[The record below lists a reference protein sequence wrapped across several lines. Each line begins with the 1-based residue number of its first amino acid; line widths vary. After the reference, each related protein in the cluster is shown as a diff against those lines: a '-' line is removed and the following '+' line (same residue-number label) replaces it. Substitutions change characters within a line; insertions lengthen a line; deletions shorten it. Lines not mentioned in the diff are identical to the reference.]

1 MVSKGTR
8 RKTFIFLRCELAGTV
23 NDSMEVRYRI
33 WSGEKTE
40 QKRNRKWQY
49 KFIDMGLKCCF
60 FYSNVDDTTLKARAV
75 SGQSVF
81 VKKDEEKFYGE
92 DERKVIVS

>member
-1 MVSKGTR
+1 MWF
-8 RKTFIFLRCELAGTV
+8 KTFIFLRCELAGTV

-33 WSGEKTE
+33 WSG
-40 QKRNRKWQY
+40 
-49 KFIDMGLKCCF
+49 GLKCCF

>member
-1 MVSKGTR
+1 
-8 RKTFIFLRCELAGTV
+8 
-23 NDSMEVRYRI
+23 
-33 WSGEKTE
+33 
-40 QKRNRKWQY
+40 
-49 KFIDMGLKCCF
+49 MGLKCWG

-92 DERKVIVS
+92 DKKKGHRFVRSLSVTGSFI

>member
-1 MVSKGTR
+1 MIVWKCVIGY
-8 RKTFIFLRCELAGTV
+8 GV
-23 NDSMEVRYRI
+23 
-33 WSGEKTE
+33 EK
-40 QKRNRKWQY
+40 KRNRNGIENGSIN
-49 KFIDMGLKCCF
+49 FTDMGLKCWR

>member
-1 MVSKGTR
+1 MWF
-8 RKTFIFLRCELAGTV
+8 KTFIFLRCELAGTV

-40 QKRNRKWQY
+40 QKQIENDSIN
-49 KFIDMGLKCCF
+49 FTDMGLKCWG
-60 FYSNVDDTTLKARAV
+60 FYSNVGDTTLKARAV
-75 SGQSVF
+75 FGQSVF

-92 DERKVIVS
+92 GERKVIVS

>member
-1 MVSKGTR
+1 
-8 RKTFIFLRCELAGTV
+8 
-23 NDSMEVRYRI
+23 
-33 WSGEKTE
+33 
-40 QKRNRKWQY
+40 
-49 KFIDMGLKCCF
+49 MGLKCWG
-60 FYSNVDDTTLKARAV
+60 FYSNIGDTTFKARAV

>member
-1 MVSKGTR
+1 
-8 RKTFIFLRCELAGTV
+8 
-23 NDSMEVRYRI
+23 
-33 WSGEKTE
+33 
-40 QKRNRKWQY
+40 
-49 KFIDMGLKCCF
+49 MGLKCCF

-92 DERKVIVS
+92 DEGEVIIL

>member
-1 MVSKGTR
+1 MIGMEVCYWRWNGLKRNING
-8 RKTFIFLRCELAGTV
+8 IE
-23 NDSMEVRYRI
+23 NDSI
-33 WSGEKTE
+33 NFT
-40 QKRNRKWQY
+40 
-49 KFIDMGLKCCF
+49 DMGLKCWG

-92 DERKVIVS
+92 DKRKVIVS